1 MTVAVFA
8 SGSTGNCA
16 LVSWKDTHILVDA
29 GISLRRIRAAL
40 ARRRLRPEDLAG
52 CGEKIGAAL
61 EAGAVCV
68 LGPREQLEACGNLD
82 LQTL

>member
-1 MTVAVFA
+1 M
-8 SGSTGNCA
+8 
-16 LVSWKDTHILVDA
+16 HI
-29 GISLRRIRAAL
+29 RL
-40 ARRRLRPEDLAG
+40 ARPEDLAG